1 MIVKIVKI
9 YLGLSLVLLWVL
21 WVHYQM
27 GFPHSS
33 VGKESACNSGD
44 PRSIPGSERSTGE
57 GIGYPLQYSW
67 ASFVAQLIKN
77 LPAIRETWVWSLGW
91 EDPLEKGL
99 PTPVF
104 WPGEFHGLY
113 SPWGHK
119 ESEKTEQLSLHFSMK
134 YKPLISWRWN
144 EKSGWVDVN
153 TWALDWKHSSKYLAL
168 LRWSGETS
176 CLPHTLY
183 IWWIMQEFEKEPCWA
198 AETVRSSTS
207 KAASNS
213 RQFDALHNPVWVRAS
228 IWQKCCGN
236 IIVLR
241 MTREWPLK
249 HRKVKTGE
257 ILNRAEVW
265 I

>member
-1 MIVKIVKI
+1 MILKKVKLYI
-9 YLGLSLVLLWVL
+9 GLSLVLLWVL
-21 WVHYQM
+21 WVQYQM

-113 SPWGHK
+113 NPQGPK
-119 ESEKTEQLSLHFSMK
+119 ESDTTEWLSL
-134 YKPLISWRWN
+134 
-144 EKSGWVDVN
+144 
-153 TWALDWKHSSKYLAL
+153 SSVTDFILNF
-168 LRWSGETS
+168 
-176 CLPHTLY
+176 
-183 IWWIMQEFEKEPCWA
+183 I
-198 AETVRSSTS
+198 
-207 KAASNS
+207 
-213 RQFDALHNPVWVRAS
+213 
-228 IWQKCCGN
+228 
-236 IIVLR
+236 
-241 MTREWPLK
+241 LK
-249 HRKVKTGE
+249 MFQDSKVKWLKVLFLLKW
-257 ILNRAEVW
+257 LNTVVSRTQS
-265 I
+265 